1 MQLLALADPQGGA
14 PAGAGSLPARRRG
27 VGLESA
33 DQRAPVMRAAP
44 AAGKKRLC
52 AGKCKQYRAKKPVK
66 GGRYEAGHGRCQTCD
81 IWIDYRGG
89 HMRNGLPAVEDSIGW
104 YCNCCN
110 FRIRRNPRS
119 AEYKQRLRHS
129 PSRRS
134 AGREAAGSAGRE
146 SAGRESAGR
155 SGGGSGTGGGGS
167 GSSSSSGASGSG
179 SGSGTG
185 GGGSSSGSGSSTGG
199 GGGSGTGGGSSSSSS
214 GGGGG
219 RRRRSKPPAREPSP
233 LETDLTYFDKRRAHM
248 LRDLGRALA
257 ISGEDEPEL
266 SEELV
271 ETIESEFG
279 TPVSEVVELARSE
292 LPNKA
297 SLIAEIERIR
307 RDLSQVPTRQ
317 EMKKAGARF
326 PLSAYDSEFESWGH
340 LLERLG
346 YDPWYR
352 H

>member
-14 PAGAGSLPARRRG
+14 PAGAGYMSARRG
-27 VGLESA
+27 AGLEPA
-33 DQRAPVMRAAP
+33 GQGTPAKRAAP

-89 HMRNGLPAVEDSIGW
+89 HMRNGLPAAEDSIGW

-134 AGREAAGSAGRE
+134 AAGRE
-146 SAGRESAGR
+146 SAASAAGRESAASADGN
-155 SGGGSGTGGGGS
+155 SGGGSGNS
-167 GSSSSSGASGSG
+167 GDRKSSSSGSG
-179 SGSGTG
+179 SGSGKSSSSGT
-185 GGGSSSGSGSSTGG
+185 GGSSGGSGSGSSSTG
-199 GGGSGTGGGSSSSSS
+199 ST
-214 GGGGG
+214 GGGG